1 MLTMVFPPDVKRMF
15 GIRAATNVIYKRLFD
30 EGVGN
35 CRVSELQQH
44 RTSLKLRP
52 SAMST
57 LPVLKNGLNKLFDDA
72 LQ

>member
-1 MLTMVFPPDVKRMF
+1 MVFPPDVKRMF

-57 LPVLKNGLNKLFDDA
+57 LPVMNRGQKSSYPGAK
-72 LQ
+72 